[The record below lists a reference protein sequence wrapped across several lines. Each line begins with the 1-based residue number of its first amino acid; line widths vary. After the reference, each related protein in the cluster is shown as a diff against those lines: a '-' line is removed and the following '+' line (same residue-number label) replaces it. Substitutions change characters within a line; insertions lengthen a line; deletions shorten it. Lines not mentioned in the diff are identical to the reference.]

1 MATEPQ
7 RAARHPGA
15 RLLAPV
21 RVIRARP
28 QLFVSAVIGLAAFT
42 ILPPEMRPFSRGLVG
57 WNIGLLFYFALVA
70 SLISSANHAAIRQR
84 ARMLDEGG
92 IMILMLTTAIAC
104 ASFGAIIVELGALR
118 DVETLQKHWNLI
130 LTIVT
135 VVNSWLFLHLTFALH
150 YAHEYYLDE
159 EDDGGKTRAGLLFPE
174 TESPRYIDFLY
185 FSYTIGV
192 SCATSD
198 VEVCTREF
206 RGTVLIHALLAFFFN
221 TMILALLVNIGSNII

>member
-1 MATEPQ
+1 MAQAPQ
-7 RAARHPGA
+7 REARRPGA
-15 RLLAPV
+15 RLLVPI

-28 QLFVSAVIGLAAFT
+28 QLFVSAAVGLAAFT
-42 ILPPEMRPFSRGLVG
+42 ILPPEMRPFSRALVG
-57 WNIGLLFYFALVA
+57 WNIGLVFYFALVA
-70 SLISSANHAAIRQR
+70 SLISSANHSAIRQR

-92 IMILMLTTAIAC
+92 VMILMLTTAIAC

-118 DVETLQKHWNLI
+118 DVEAFQKHWNLI

-150 YAHEYYLDE
+150 YAHEYYLDD
-159 EDDGGKTRAGLLFPE
+159 EDDSGQTKRGLVFPE
-174 TESPRYIDFLY
+174 TDSPRYIDFLY

-198 VEVCTREF
+198 VEVCTREM
-206 RGTVLIHALLAFFFN
+206 RGIVVIHALIAFFFN

>member
-1 MATEPQ
+1 MAQEPQ
-7 RAARHPGA
+7 RKIRRHRA
-15 RLLAPV
+15 RLLAPI

-28 QLFVSAVIGLAAFT
+28 QLFVSAIVGLAAYT
-42 ILPPEMRPFSRGLVG
+42 ILPPEMRPFSRALVG
-57 WNIGLLFYFALVA
+57 WNIGLVFYFALVA
-70 SLISSANHAAIRQR
+70 SLISSANHTVIRQR

-92 IMILMLTTAIAC
+92 VMILMLTTAIAC

-118 DVETLQKHWNLI
+118 DVEGLHKHWNLI

-135 VVNSWLFLHLTFALH
+135 VINSWLFLHLTFALH

-159 EDDGGKTRAGLLFPE
+159 IEDGGETKVGLLFPE
-174 TESPRYIDFLY
+174 RESPSYIDFLY

-192 SCATSD
+192 SGATSD

-206 RGTVLIHALLAFFFN
+206 RGIVLIHALLAFFFN
-221 TMILALLVNIGSNII
+221 TMILALLVNIGSNIL